1 MLLVCLTKTLI
12 SLLLHS
18 FAEDTDVGKT
28 IRESVTEHD
37 AEHARMKSRNGHA
50 YFGGL
55 EGRHLY
61 FFVKWIA
68 ACPLFLW
75 FIITICCYVLLLLV
89 LVEAAT
95 GSSDAENRLPSD
107 LHVV

>member
-28 IRESVTEHD
+28 IREIVTEHD

-50 YFGGL
+50 YLGGL

-68 ACPLFLW
+68 ACPLFHW
-75 FIITICCYVLLLLV
+75 FIITICCYILLLLV

-95 GSSDAENRLPSD
+95 GSSDEENRLPSD

>member
-1 MLLVCLTKTLI
+1 MMLVCLTKTLI

-28 IRESVTEHD
+28 IREIVTEHD

-55 EGRHLY
+55 EGPSI
-61 FFVKWIA
+61 FFCEVD
-68 ACPLFLW
+68 CRLPSLSLV
-75 FIITICCYVLLLLV
+75 YYYNLLLCF
-89 LVEAAT
+89 AFAGPC
-95 GSSDAENRLPSD
+95 GSSDG
-107 LHVV
+107 